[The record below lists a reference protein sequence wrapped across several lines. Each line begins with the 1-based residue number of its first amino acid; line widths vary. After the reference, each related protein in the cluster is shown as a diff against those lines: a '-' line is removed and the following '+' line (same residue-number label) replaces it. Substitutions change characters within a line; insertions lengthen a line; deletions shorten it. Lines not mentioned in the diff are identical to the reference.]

1 MHLARISI
9 AALALMV
16 VAAGA
21 AAQTPLPRLETTA
34 YPPAARDHIG
44 RAYRHAE
51 SHPADA
57 AAAGALGRVFQAWEQ
72 SDAAHQAYV
81 RAQSLA
87 PRTFD
92 WHYLDGVVLQRL
104 ARHKEAAAQFGEAVA
119 ASPAYLPARVK
130 RAEALLDA
138 GDLEQSDRLF
148 QALAREPTAE
158 PAAELGLGRIAA
170 MNGNHQAA
178 IEHLQRATAL
188 FPDFGAAYYALAR
201 SYRALGR
208 TDDAQRALER
218 HAQFG
223 PRWPAIDDPVLAA
236 VLSLRED
243 PAALVKRG
251 VKLADA
257 GDVPGAIAAH
267 EAALDRNPDLVQA
280 RVNLI
285 SLYGRARNWA
295 KAEENYR
302 AVLTRGVNLDQAHY
316 DYGVL
321 LGMQEK
327 WDAAAEAFRQA
338 LAANPLHARARNN
351 LGQVLER
358 QQKFQEAEAEYRRAV
373 ETQPMFRIARFN
385 LGRMLLAQRRPEE
398 AIGEL
403 EKLTQPRDAETPRYL
418 FALSTAYV
426 RSGHIAEGVRWGN
439 EARDLA
445 LVYGQKDLA
454 AAIERDL
461 ARLR

>member
-1 MHLARISI
+1 MHLARTSA

-16 VAAGA
+16 VAASA
-21 AAQTPLPRLETTA
+21 AAQPALPRLDTTA
-34 YPPAARDHIG
+34 YPAAARDHIG
-44 RAYRHAE
+44 RAYRNAE
-51 SHPADA
+51 SHPNDA
-57 AAAGALGRVFQAWEQ
+57 ATAGALARVFQAWEQ
-72 SDAAHQAYV
+72 WEAAHQTYV

-87 PRTFD
+87 PRAFD
-92 WHYLDGVVLQRL
+92 WHYLDGIVLQRL
-104 ARHKEAAAQFGEAVA
+104 ARNQEAAAQFAAAVA
-119 ASPAYLPARVK
+119 VSPTYLPARVK

-138 GDLEQSDRLF
+138 GDLERSLRLF
-148 QALAREPTAE
+148 QELARDPAAE

-170 MNGNHQAA
+170 MNGDHPGA
-178 IEHLQRATAL
+178 IEHLQRATTL
-188 FPDFGAAYYALAR
+188 FPEFGAAYYALAR

-208 TDDAQRALER
+208 ADEAQRALER

-223 PRWPAIDDPVLAA
+223 PRWPGIDDPVLAG
-236 VLSLRED
+236 VLALRED
-243 PAALVKRG
+243 PAALLKRG

-257 GDVPGAIAAH
+257 GDLPGAIATH
-267 EAALDRNPDLVQA
+267 EAALARDPDLVQA

-285 SLYGRARNWA
+285 SLYGRAGNWA

-302 AVLTRGVNLDQAHY
+302 AVVARGVDLDQAHY

-321 LGMQEK
+321 LGLQEK
-327 WDAAAEAFRQA
+327 WDAAAQAFRQA
-338 LAANPLHARARNN
+338 LAANPLHVRARNN

-373 ETQPMFRIARFN
+373 ETQPMFRLARFN

-403 EKLTQPRDAETPRYL
+403 DKLTQPRDAETPRYL

-445 LVYGQKDLA
+445 RAYGQNDLA

-461 ARLR
+461 ARLK